1 MVWRD
6 NSSMHLLIPFAACQD
21 PASHQ
26 ALRGLPLPHLQQ
38 VLARLT
44 PLPPEHGTDEAPA
57 LPHEYAQA
65 RAIGLGQRDP
75 LPWAAWQAHQLGLD
89 ATQGWAFI
97 TPCHWQVGQARVTL
111 NHPAALALQEDE
123 SRALLAAMQPY
134 FAEDRITLVFEKADR
149 WLARGEVFRDLVT
162 ASLERVIGRDIA
174 PWLPPAPSLRRLQNE
189 MQMLLYPHPV
199 NEARSQRGALPV
211 NSFWLSGS
219 GSLTAP
225 PAPAMQP
232 PLAPQQLAEAALRG
246 DWAAWREAWQHID
259 ATQGASLLAEQKQ
272 GHPVTLTLCGERAS
286 QTFTTTPRG
295 LLRRLTGL
303 WQRPTLTSILE
314 PL

>member
-21 PASHQ
+21 PASHPMRR
-26 ALRGLPLPHLQQ
+26 ALRLPHLQQ

-44 PLPPEHGTDEAPA
+44 PRPPEHSADEAPA

-65 RAIGLGQRDP
+65 QALGLGQRDP
-75 LPWAAWQAHQLGLD
+75 LPWAAWQAQRLGLD
-89 ATQGWAFI
+89 ASQGWAFI

-111 NHPAALALQEDE
+111 DHPATLALQEDE

-134 FAEDRITLVFEKADR
+134 FAEDGITLVFDKADR
-149 WLARGEVFRDLVT
+149 WLARGEVFRGLVT

-174 PWLPPAPSLRRLQNE
+174 PWLPPAPALRRLQNE

-219 GSLTAP
+219 GALTSPA
-225 PAPAMQP
+225 APAMQLP
-232 PLAPQQLAEAALRG
+232 FAPQPLAEAALRG
-246 DWAAWREAWQHID
+246 DWVAWREAWQRID
-259 ATQGASLLAEQKQ
+259 AQEGAALLAAQEQ

-286 QTFTTTPRG
+286 QTFITAPRS

-303 WQRPTLTSILE
+303 WQRPALPSLLE
-314 PL
+314 QL